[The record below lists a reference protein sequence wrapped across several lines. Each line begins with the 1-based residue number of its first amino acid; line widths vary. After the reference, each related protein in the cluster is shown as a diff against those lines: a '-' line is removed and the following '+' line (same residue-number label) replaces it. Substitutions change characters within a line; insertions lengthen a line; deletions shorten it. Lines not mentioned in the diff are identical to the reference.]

1 MRWEDRPAVKLSTR
15 ARYAL
20 RMMLDIAKRPGAN
33 PVTLREI
40 SETTEISKPY
50 LDQVA
55 VGLKTSALIRAMRG
69 RGGGYQLTRPAD
81 EISVRQII
89 EAAIGPINVVDC
101 AMRPET
107 CGRSDCCECR
117 WVYQRINDQITNL
130 LNGMSLGELAGK
142 HVDGPGRTDLDRG
155 APDAGNP
162 STLE

>member
-1 MRWEDRPAVKLSTR
+1 MKLSTR

-20 RMMLDIAKRPGAN
+20 RMMVDIAKRPGVD

-40 SETTEISKPY
+40 AENTEISKPY

-55 VGLKTSALIRAMRG
+55 VGLKTSVLIRSMRG
-69 RGGGYQLTRPAD
+69 RGGGYQLARPAD

-101 AMRPET
+101 VMRPEI
-107 CGRSDCCECR
+107 CDRSDCCECR
-117 WVYQRINDQITNL
+117 WVYQQINDQITNL
-130 LNGMSLGELAGK
+130 LNGMSLGELAAKELGS
-142 HVDGPGRTDLDRG
+142 PGRGELG
-155 APDAGNP
+155 GVAPGTGRP

>member
-1 MRWEDRPAVKLSTR
+1 MKLSTR

-20 RMMLDIAKRPGAN
+20 RMMVDIAKRPGAD

-40 SETTEISKPY
+40 SETTAISKPY

-55 VGLKTSALIRAMRG
+55 VGLKTAALLRAMRG
-69 RGGGYQLTRPAD
+69 RGGGYQLTRPAG

-101 AMRPET
+101 AMRPEI
-107 CGRSDCCECR
+107 CDRSEWCQCR
-117 WVYQRINDQITNL
+117 WVYQRVNDEVTNL
-130 LNGMSLGELAGK
+130 MNDISLGELAEK
-142 HVDGPGRTDLDRG
+142 ELRASGRGSLGGVCRS
-155 APDAGNP
+155 AGRP

>member
-1 MRWEDRPAVKLSTR
+1 MKLSTR

-20 RMMLDIAKRPGAN
+20 RMMVDIAKRPGAA

-40 SETTEISKPY
+40 SETTAISKPY

-81 EISVRQII
+81 EISVQQII

-101 AMRPET
+101 VMRPEI
-107 CGRSDCCECR
+107 CDRSDCCECR
-117 WVYQRINDQITNL
+117 WVYQRINDEVTNL
-130 LNGMSLGELAGK
+130 LNGISLGELAERELRVSG
-142 HVDGPGRTDLDRG
+142 HGRLGGVCRS
-155 APDAGNP
+155 AGRP
-162 STLE
+162 SPLE

>member
-1 MRWEDRPAVKLSTR
+1 
-15 ARYAL
+15 
-20 RMMLDIAKRPGAN
+20 MMVDIAKRPGAD
-33 PVTLREI
+33 PVTLRQI

-55 VGLKTSALIRAMRG
+55 VGLKTSALIRSMRG

-101 AMRPET
+101 ALRPET

-117 WVYQRINDQITNL
+117 WVYQRINDEVTNL
-130 LNGMSLGELAGK
+130 LNGMTLDELAGK
-142 HVDGPGRTDLDRG
+142 RADAPGRGELGGT
-155 APDAGNP
+155 APGTGRP
-162 STLE
+162 SNLE

>member
-1 MRWEDRPAVKLSTR
+1 VKLSTR

-20 RMMLDIAKRPGAN
+20 RMMVDIAKRPGPD

-40 SETTEISKPY
+40 AENTAISKPY

-55 VGLKTSALIRAMRG
+55 VGLKTSALIRSMRG
-69 RGGGYQLTRPAD
+69 RAGGYQLARPAD

-101 AMRPET
+101 VMRPEI
-107 CGRSDCCECR
+107 CDRSDCCECR
-117 WVYQRINDQITNL
+117 WVYQQINDQITNL

-142 HVDGPGRTDLDRG
+142 ELGSPGQDRLGGSTDGGEKNREQGDSPGSR
-155 APDAGNP
+155 
-162 STLE
+162 